1 MSSLAKIFNVLKKQ
15 GQKVRHQFKGDTNP
29 VFNLGHDMTPDVDSK
44 NMKILVDCVHTF
56 SKRQVL

>member
-1 MSSLAKIFNVLKKQ
+1 M
-15 GQKVRHQFKGDTNP
+15 RQFKGDTNP
-29 VFNLGHDMTPDVDSK
+29 VFNLGHDMTPDVDPK